1 LKEVGMVI
9 ANINIVINLEVEFLK
24 IVLLGAPGAGKGT
37 QAKLICEYFNIPH
50 ISTGDLFR
58 AQIKENTLLGI
69 QVKEY
74 IQSGRL
80 VPDEITIAI
89 IKDTLNQEK
98 YSNGFLL
105 DGFPRNLYQAKQ
117 LGSLLGE
124 NNQYIDKAFLIDVTE
139 NVVLER
145 IAGRRFCSKC
155 GASYHIK
162 FNTSKEEGKCDLC
175 GDTLIQRLDDKEHIV
190 LDRLKIYNKSIQP
203 VVNYYKEQGILETIQ
218 GDAGT
223 NEIFYGICSSLKAVK
238 DCVN

>member
-1 LKEVGMVI
+1 MII
-9 ANINIVINLEVEFLK
+9 ANINVVINLEVEFLK

-89 IKDTLNQEK
+89 IKDTLSKER

-105 DGFPRNLYQAKQ
+105 DGFPRNVYQAKQ
-117 LGSLLGE
+117 LGVLLDE
-124 NNQYIDKAFLIDVTE
+124 NRQYIDKAFLIDVSE

-155 GASYHIK
+155 GASYHVK
-162 FNTSKEEGKCDLC
+162 FNPSKAEDKCDHC

-203 VVNYYKEQGILETIQ
+203 VVNYYKEQGILETIH

-223 NEIFYGICSSLKAVK
+223 DEIFYSICRSLKAVK

>member
-1 LKEVGMVI
+1 MII
-9 ANINIVINLEVEFLK
+9 ANIDNVINLEVFFLK

-89 IKDTLNQEK
+89 IKETLNQQQ

-117 LGSLLGE
+117 LEILLGE
-124 NNQYIDKAFLIDVTE
+124 SKQYIDKAFLIDVSE
-139 NVVLER
+139 SIVLER

-155 GASYHIK
+155 GASYHVK
-162 FNTSKEEGKCDLC
+162 FNPSKAEDKCELC
-175 GDTLIQRLDDKEHIV
+175 GDTLIQRFDDKESIV
-190 LDRLKIYNKSIQP
+190 LDRLKIYNKAIQP
-203 VVNYYKEQGILETIQ
+203 VVNFYKEHGILETIQ

-223 NEIFYGICSSLKAVK
+223 NEIFYSICSCLKAV
-238 DCVN
+238 

>member
-1 LKEVGMVI
+1 MII
-9 ANINIVINLEVEFLK
+9 ASVNIVINLEVDFLK

-58 AQIKENTLLGI
+58 AQIKERTLLGI

-89 IKDTLNQEK
+89 VNDTLNQEQ
-98 YSNGFLL
+98 YSDGFLL

-117 LGSLLGE
+117 LGLLLGE
-124 NNQYIDKAFLIDVTE
+124 NKQYIDKTFLIDVSE

-155 GASYHIK
+155 GASYHVK
-162 FNTSKEEGKCDLC
+162 FNPSKDKDKCEVC
-175 GDTLIQRLDDKEHIV
+175 GDTLIQRLDDEEHIV
-190 LDRLKIYNKSIQP
+190 LDRLKIYNKAIQP
-203 VVNYYKEQGILETIQ
+203 VVNYYKEQGILETIP
-218 GDAGT
+218 GNAGT
-223 NEIFYGICSSLKAVK
+223 NEIFYNICSCLKAV
-238 DCVN
+238 